1 LVDLSTPLTTLDGV
15 GPKKEAALRKLGLAT
30 LGDLIDYLPR
40 DYQFESGE
48 RGVDELVA
56 EQIQTVRGEVVASD
70 FIAGRP
76 RSRFEA
82 TVKDAKSGEVLA
94 CVWFNAGWMRGK
106 LTPGMHVRVR
116 GKVRHFRGIP
126 QMANPK
132 WEQVD
137 DDTDAIEENTFRP
150 IYAATAGLPSEQIE
164 KLVADHVEA
173 AAAKLDEWFPAEFL
187 ENRHLLSRGDAYR
200 KIHKPAHA
208 ADAAEARRR
217 VVYDELMLLQLG
229 LAVTRR
235 LREGRISAPV
245 FRIDR
250 RLDER
255 IRARFPF
262 DLTDAQQ
269 NAVYEIAGDLKKP
282 VPMNRLLQGDV
293 GSGKTVVALYAMLLG
308 VANGMQS
315 VLLAPTEVL
324 AAQHA
329 RTLSQFLDGSAV
341 RVELLTGRLKKA
353 QREAVRRDIA
363 SGDIH
368 LAVGTQALLTD
379 GTDFANLGLVVVDE
393 QHKLGVRQRG
403 HLKGKGHAP
412 HYLVMTATPIP
423 RTLALSNFADF
434 DVTTID
440 ALPPGR
446 QPIET
451 RHVEPRD
458 AARAYD
464 FVRRQ
469 VEKGR
474 QAYVVLP
481 QIGDD
486 GSVGGGDTK
495 SLKSHLEKLEKGPLK
510 GLRLAP
516 MHGRMK
522 GPEREAAMTGF
533 RNGDVDVL
541 VATTVIEVGVDVPN
555 ATVMVIESAERFGL
569 SQLHQ
574 LRGRVGRGGEQSYC
588 LLVADPQTSDGRER
602 IAAMCRTTDGFELA
616 EVDLALR
623 GPGDF
628 FGTRQHGLPPLKV
641 ANLSEE
647 MDLLH
652 DAREDA
658 LALLKISPRLDRP
671 DLKFVRDE
679 LLRRFGETL
688 ELALVG

>member
-1 LVDLSTPLTTLDGV
+1 MVDLATPLTELEGV

-70 FIAGRP
+70 FIPGRP

-82 TVKDAKSGEVLA
+82 TVKDVKTGEVLA

-106 LTPGMHVRVR
+106 LTPGMHIRAR

-132 WEQVD
+132 WEEVD

-164 KLVADHVEA
+164 KLVSDHVELA
-173 AAAKLDEWFPAEFL
+173 AARLDEWFPADFL
-187 ENRHLLSRGDAYR
+187 EHRHLLSRGDAYR
-200 KIHKPAHA
+200 KIHKPDHA

-235 LREGRISAPV
+235 LREGRISASI

-329 RTLSQFLDGSAV
+329 RTLSQFLDGSSV
-341 RVELLTGRLKKA
+341 RVELLTGRLKKSE
-353 QREAVRRDIA
+353 REAVRRDIA

-379 GTDFANLGLVVVDE
+379 GTDFANLGLIVVDE

-451 RHVEPRD
+451 RHIMPRD
-458 AARAYD
+458 SSRAYE

-486 GSVGGGDTK
+486 GGVGGGDTK

-510 GLRLAP
+510 GLVLAP

-522 GPEREAAMTGF
+522 SAERDAAMTAF
-533 RNGDVDVL
+533 RGGGVDVL

-602 IAAMCRTTDGFELA
+602 IDAMCRTTDGFELA
-616 EVDLALR
+616 EVDLKLR

-658 LALLKISPRLDRP
+658 LALLKISPNLDRP

-679 LLRRFGETL
+679 LLKRFGETL